1 MNQALVHRIR
11 PLHRTRRRGLPA
23 AAAALLLLG
32 GVAGCGQQF
41 GTPADP
47 PPRPVAEL
55 ADAVDCTAVE
65 RIFESG
71 TQPTPAASPPAAGS
85 VPADFLP
92 VEAIL
97 CTAAPETVEDQDGVW
112 SAVAEERRGG
122 NLDALL
128 AALAEPSDGPR
139 PNQACTADME
149 LVPDLWLLAADG
161 KAMRAAWPTDSCGK
175 TKPGVHGVLADL
187 EVLGSSLHKL
197 ALIQSR
203 AALDAGCPAEWSI
216 SAIPGG
222 LALAPL
228 STVPGDGSGQVEP
241 APPSH
246 GLLPVADDVDSFR
259 ICGYRTEPEP
269 EPVNGLP
276 PDAGPDTPFDVV
288 KIVSGTFTAGGNLT
302 GPAKDALLQAAV
314 AEPPATECDAAAAE
328 FAALWPVARGQDTG
342 APLTL
347 ELDGCLRLVRADGSA
362 RTVPAEVAA
371 AVVAEMT
378 SSPH

>member
-11 PLHRTRRRGLPA
+11 PLHRNLRRHIPA

-41 GTPADP
+41 GNPADP
-47 PPRPVAEL
+47 PPVAEL
-55 ADAVDCTAVE
+55 ADAVDCTAME

-71 TQPTPAASPPAAGS
+71 TQPTPATSPPAAGS
-85 VPADFLP
+85 VPADFVP

-97 CTAAPETVEDQDGVW
+97 CAAGLETLEDQDGVW
-112 SAVAEERRGG
+112 SAVAEERLGG

-139 PNQACTADME
+139 PNRACTADME

-161 KAMRAAWPTDSCGK
+161 KAMRAVWPTDSCGK

-187 EVLGSSLHKL
+187 DVLGSSLHKL
-197 ALIQSR
+197 TLIQPR

-228 STVPGDGSGQVEP
+228 TTIPGDGSGQVEAV
-241 APPSH
+241 APSR
-246 GLLPVADDVDSFR
+246 GLLPAADDVDSLR
-259 ICGYRTEPEP
+259 ICGYLTASEPG
-269 EPVNGLP
+269 PVNGLS

-288 KIVSGTFTAGGNLT
+288 EIVSGTFTAGGDLA
-302 GPAKDALLQAAV
+302 GPAKDALLQAAA
-314 AEPPATECDAAAAE
+314 AEPSATECGAAATE
-328 FAALWPVARGQDTG
+328 FAALWPVALGQDTG
-342 APLTL
+342 APLAL
-347 ELDGCLRLVRADGSA
+347 ELDGCLRLVSTDGSA

-371 AVVAEMT
+371 AVAAAMA
-378 SSPH
+378 SSPR